1 MNEQPATTPR
11 PPIRDQFRQRLD
23 RLRGSRHRSMFG
35 IAEIIGLSGSA
46 VILVAVMVS
55 YVYLLVPARSRLAA
69 LQLERSRLQ
78 TQLRNEQDA
87 VRQDQSIE
95 ANVAKITESLDIFE
109 SKELIG
115 RNQGRMDLYD
125 VLNDLIRKNGLRN
138 TSGPTYTSLDS
149 ARAKT
154 TVSAAKSAST
164 KWQSVY
170 PGIAISL
177 TLEGQYQNLRRL
189 VRDVETNKQFLI
201 INAVELERA
210 TEASGAGSAEGS
222 SVAGSRGALVSLHLD
237 MATYFRRGTGGDDAA
252 LEAVEH

>member
-11 PPIRDQFRQRLD
+11 PVIRNQFRQRLD
-23 RLRGSRHRSMFG
+23 RLRVSRYRSMFG

-46 VILVAVMVS
+46 VILIVVMVS
-55 YVYLLVPARSRLAA
+55 YFYLLGPARSRLTA

-78 TQLRNEQDA
+78 TLLRNEQDA
-87 VRQDQSIE
+87 VRQDQSTE
-95 ANVAKITESLDIFE
+95 ATVEKITQSLDIFE

-125 VLNDLIRKNGLRN
+125 VLNGLIRKNGLRN
-138 TSGPTYTSLDS
+138 TSGPTYTSLDP
-149 ARAKT
+149 AGAKT

-177 TLEGQYQNLRRL
+177 TLEGQYQNLRRF
-189 VRDVETNKQFLI
+189 VRDVETSKQFII

-210 TEASGAGSAEGS
+210 TEANSAGSAEGS
-222 SVAGSRGALVSLHLD
+222 SVAGSRGSLVSLHLD
-237 MATYFRRGTGGDDAA
+237 MATYFRRGAGADDVAV
-252 LEAVEH
+252 EAVEH